1 MRYGNEGKPSLN
13 VGGRRWRMAIG
24 VLYDGGIGGAG
35 CDVVDIEQMSS
46 RYFLNSCRCVVR
58 KAFIG
63 SIHASL
69 VPKEDM
75 FARPCKDFAISVNV
89 LRALILG

>member
-1 MRYGNEGKPSLN
+1 
-13 VGGRRWRMAIG
+13 MAIG

-35 CDVVDIEQMSS
+35 CDVVDIEQISS

-58 KAFIG
+58 NWFIG

-69 VPKEDM
+69 VPNEDM
-75 FARPCKDFAISVNV
+75 FARPCSDFAMSVNV
-89 LRALILG
+89 LRALTLG

>member
-1 MRYGNEGKPSLN
+1 
-13 VGGRRWRMAIG
+13 MAIG
-24 VLYDGGIGGAG
+24 VLYEGGIGGAG

-58 KAFIG
+58 NAFIG

-69 VPKEDM
+69 VPNEDM
-75 FARPCKDFAISVNV
+75 FARPCKDLAMRVKV
-89 LRALILG
+89 LRAFTLG